1 MSRETNH
8 KGVNEAKRFLITLE
22 REQKI
27 IARFVAGIDRRQP
40 FGLNASYY
48 LLLIEVLLMA
58 ALATSFFYVIVY
70 RQLGTMEI
78 YLVANAVAVLTAF
91 VIRRWFK
98 MLKTRRAKRI
108 MESLSRTVEEE
119 RRAAEYFIGN
129 NEN

>member
-1 MSRETNH
+1 M
-8 KGVNEAKRFLITLE
+8 EAKRFLITLE